1 MPEPSTIPPPI
12 IIDIPELKE
21 TSKKQE
27 AQKLKL
33 KVPLSSANRDLK
45 YYGKGELPKEDQ
57 ERIEKFLT
65 STSTEPVRVPSKG
78 IDIEM
83 TDFIDLTS
91 HMAFVSSD
99 VIDAYQHLLEQ
110 AEGHKCIYTTSFLY
124 QTIGTS
130 INPAEMFLQDINEE
144 VITGAKYWFIPL
156 FHSDHW
162 HLLAVD
168 LQARKYIHLSSIK
181 NPKYNAGFET
191 ACKYIGNF
199 LQNKIFNLFL
209 RRGTRPVDWEM
220 INRDD
225 IPMQD
230 QSNDCAIFLL
240 TYEEYL
246 QKGWNLNFSQKD
258 ITKKH
263 REIAA
268 EFLRHFYSQ

>member
-1 MPEPSTIPPPI
+1 MEWEEAPPPLYRRCRRVASPPRAR
-12 IIDIPELKE
+12 DN
-21 TSKKQE
+21 
-27 AQKLKL
+27 
-33 KVPLSSANRDLK
+33 SATR
-45 YYGKGELPKEDQ
+45 
-57 ERIEKFLT
+57 R
-65 STSTEPVRVPSKG
+65 
-78 IDIEM
+78 
-83 TDFIDLTS
+83 TDFIDLTN

-110 AEGHKCIYTTSFLY
+110 AEGHKCIYTTSFLC

-130 INPAEMFLQDINEE
+130 MNPAEMFLQDINEE
-144 VITGAKYWFIPL
+144 VVTGAKYWFIPL

-168 LQARKYIHLSSIK
+168 LEAGKYIHLSSIK
-181 NPKYNAGFET
+181 KPKYNAGFET

-199 LQNKIFNLFL
+199 LQNKFPDLLL

-220 INRDD
+220 INKDD
-225 IPMQD
+225 IPMKD

-258 ITKKH
+258 ITKK
-263 REIAA
+263 RGEIAA